1 MIKFHKYAL
10 TSFDLEKMEDLKFDG
25 EHPNGFNPGYKIKG
39 ATINLEL
46 SIKYQA
52 LFVHDGPD
60 RWFHTSTVERQ
71 EECEGYDL
79 LYTLNSVYKVTP
91 NIPGISGVQ
100 EKHIV
105 TIQDVIDDINNGPKD

>member
-46 SIKYQA
+46 SIKYKHY
-52 LFVHDGPD
+52 LFMMDQIDG
-60 RWFHTSTVERQ
+60 FIHRQ
-71 EECEGYDL
+71 LKDKKNVKDMIY
-79 LYTLNSVYKVTP
+79 Y
-91 NIPGISGVQ
+91 IPL
-100 EKHIV
+100 
-105 TIQDVIDDINNGPKD
+105 IQFIK